1 MNTYTGIYIF
11 ELAMYRLLIFAILYF
26 PLLSFS
32 QNGVNLFYT
41 ASNSALSN
49 SDISSKRIESGS
61 INPASMVNGN
71 GMYVSIGAQRSF
83 LIEDINQGNFIFNYR
98 FKNHHA
104 AGFQMYFYGNQVYS
118 EAISSLAYAVP
129 LKDNTSIGL
138 KLHGIRF
145 SSPENDPSYAYTFTI
160 GAKTMI
166 NSQLGIGMSSFNPLG
181 FFREEKSNDLASEF
195 MLGISYYPSDYLGLF
210 VSGTLNDAHPFNFS
224 AGIAYNIKQK
234 LNIYF
239 SAMANPGVIGLGIGI
254 PLGIK
259 FGVDIAG
266 NQHLQLGMSP
276 AFSFSYR
283 EL

>member
-1 MNTYTGIYIF
+1 MDTYSGIYIF
-11 ELAMYRLLIFAILYF
+11 ELAMCRLLIFATLFF
-26 PLLSFS
+26 PLLSYS
-32 QNGVNLFYT
+32 QNGINLFYT
-41 ASNSALSN
+41 AGNSALN
-49 SDISSKRIESGS
+49 NTDISSKRVESGS

-71 GMYVSIGAQRSF
+71 GIYASFGAQRSF
-83 LIEDINQGNFIFNYR
+83 LIEDINQGIFVFNYR

-104 AGFQMYFYGNQVYS
+104 AGFQMYIYGNQVYS
-118 EAISSLAYAVP
+118 EAISSLAYAVS

-145 SSPENDPSYAYTFTI
+145 SSPENDPSFAYTFTI

-166 NSQLGIGMSSFNPLG
+166 NSQVGIGMTSFNPLG
-181 FFREEKSNDLASEF
+181 FFREDKSNDLSSLF
-195 MLGISYYPSDYLGLF
+195 MLGISYYPADYLGLF
-210 VSGTLNDAHPFNFS
+210 VSGTLSDAHPFNFS
-224 AGIAYNIKQK
+224 AGVVYNIKQK

-254 PLGIK
+254 PLGKK
-259 FGVDIAG
+259 FVVDIAG